1 MKILSIICILFLV
14 LNGTCIAC
22 FISSLSN
29 SWIDLLLNLDTIYGE
44 TAARVES
51 RPNPDDRPK
60 LRHLFVFGDSFGD
73 NGNTRKPPVDPVLGS
88 AVESEDSRQWFFP
101 YGSFTDRRDNPTGRF
116 SNYMVQSDLVANI
129 MGLDV
134 APPAYML
141 TERNTWD
148 KSGMTFAIGGSTV
161 YHPPNN
167 KKRVSTLRHQVD
179 RFESLIADGT
189 ISRKHVEHSVALIA
203 FSGND
208 YVTVGDAGGMNM
220 GINDFIREVTTEIVT
235 NVQRLQEMGVAKV
248 LVNNVPPVGCAP
260 SQTTPNGF
268 TRCDRGGNNYAS
280 VHNRNLKR
288 LLKEMEDVHIIDLNS
303 AFTNIVDGDNT
314 EVSSFF
320 DERLAPCC
328 QSMDPN
334 GYCGQL
340 GQSDTDYRYTLCEKA
355 DKYFYWDDMNPTQA
369 GWETVMEQLEDPI
382 KEFLGLN

>member
-1 MKILSIICILFLV
+1 LIL
-14 LNGTCIAC
+14 A
-22 FISSLSN
+22 
-29 SWIDLLLNLDTIYGE
+29 
-44 TAARVES
+44 
-51 RPNPDDRPK
+51 
-60 LRHLFVFGDSFGD
+60 
-73 NGNTRKPPVDPVLGS
+73 
-88 AVESEDSRQWFFP
+88 
-101 YGSFTDRRDNPTGRF
+101 
-116 SNYMVQSDLVANI
+116 ANI

-161 YHPPNN
+161 YHPPSN

-208 YVTVGDAGGMNM
+208 YVTVGDDGGMNM

-235 NVQRLQEMGVAKV
+235 NVQRLQEMGIAKV
-248 LVNNVPPVGCAP
+248 LINNVPPVGCAP

-268 TRCDRGGNNYAS
+268 TRCDRGGNNYAT

-303 AFTNIVDGDNT
+303 AFTNIVDGTLSIHMHATLIPINYFSLNFAYSDDKPLMCICVGDNT

-340 GQSDTDYRYTLCEKA
+340 GQSDTDYRYTLCDKA

-369 GWETVMEQLEDPI
+369 GWETVMEQLQDPI